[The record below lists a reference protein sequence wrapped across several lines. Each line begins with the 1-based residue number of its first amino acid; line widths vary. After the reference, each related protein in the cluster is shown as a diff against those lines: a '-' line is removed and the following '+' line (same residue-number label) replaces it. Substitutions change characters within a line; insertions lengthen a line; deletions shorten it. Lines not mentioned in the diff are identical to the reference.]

1 MTKSQVSVTLFDTM
15 TESPGSKNILIA
27 LLVVAAFLIG
37 VLTTEV
43 RYLKKSNS
51 QNSRPLNN
59 AQNVAKEEN
68 ISVPP
73 LNDSD
78 HILGNRNSR
87 LLFVEY
93 SDLECPF
100 CKLFHPTTKQIL
112 EEYKDNL
119 AIVYRHF
126 PLDIHPK
133 ARKEAEAAE
142 CAQEVGQP
150 DDFWKLI
157 DKIFEVTPSNN
168 GLNLDDLP
176 ILAKQIGLNENK
188 FTDCLSSGK
197 FVQRIEND
205 YDQGSKAGVSAT
217 PTSFIIDA
225 KTGKTKTIT
234 GAVRAEQIK
243 SVIDSM
249 LKE

>member
-1 MTKSQVSVTLFDTM
+1 LTTGQVSVNLSDAM
-15 TESPGSKNILIA
+15 KESSGNKNILIA

-37 VLTTEV
+37 TLFTEV
-43 RYLKKSNS
+43 RYLKKSGS
-51 QNSRPLNN
+51 QSPQIANNAPVAPEDNISARPLND
-59 AQNVAKEEN
+59 A
-68 ISVPP
+68 
-73 LNDSD
+73 D
-78 HILGNRNSR
+78 HVLGNRNSR
-87 LLFVEY
+87 LLFIVY

-119 AIVYRHF
+119 ALVYRHF

-133 ARKEAEAAE
+133 ARKEAEATE
-142 CAQEVGQP
+142 CAQDSGGP
-150 DDFWKLI
+150 SDFWKFV

-168 GLNLDDLP
+168 GLNPDELP
-176 ILAKQIGLNENK
+176 RLAVQIGLNENK
-188 FTDCLSSGK
+188 FKNCLSSGK
-197 FVQRIEND
+197 FTQKIADD
-205 YDQGSKAGVSAT
+205 YDQGIKSGVGVT
-217 PTSFIIDA
+217 PSSVIIDT

-234 GAVRAEQIK
+234 GTVRPEQIK

>member
-1 MTKSQVSVTLFDTM
+1 MPISS
-15 TESPGSKNILIA
+15 GNKNILIA

-37 VLTTEV
+37 SLVTEV

-51 QNSRPLNN
+51 QNSRPVNN
-59 AQNVAKEEN
+59 VQNVAKEEN
-68 ISVPP
+68 ISAPP
-73 LNDSD
+73 LNDAD
-78 HILGNRNSR
+78 HVLGSRNSR
-87 LLFVEY
+87 LLFIVY

-119 AIVYRHF
+119 ALIYRHF

-133 ARKEAEAAE
+133 ARKEAEAVE
-142 CAQEVGQP
+142 CAQDIGKP
-150 DDFWKLI
+150 DDFWKLV

-168 GLNLDDLP
+168 GLNPDDLP

-188 FTDCLSSGK
+188 FKDCLSGGK
-197 FVQRIEND
+197 FAQRVESD
-205 YDQGSKAGVSAT
+205 YGQGSRAGVSAT
-217 PTSFIIDA
+217 PSSVIIDT

-234 GAVRAEQIK
+234 GAVRPEQIK